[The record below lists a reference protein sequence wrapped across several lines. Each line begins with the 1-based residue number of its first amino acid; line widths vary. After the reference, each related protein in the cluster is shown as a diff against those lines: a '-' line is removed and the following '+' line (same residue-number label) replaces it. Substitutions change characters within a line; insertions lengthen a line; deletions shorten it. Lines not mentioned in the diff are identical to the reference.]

1 MNLSPKAVG
10 TALVMLMVAGAAL
23 VIALIAGGKAKKAVE
38 EVQ

>member
-10 TALVMLMVAGAAL
+10 TALVMLVLAGGAL
-23 VIALIAGGKAKKAVE
+23 VLALILGKKAEKAVE